1 MLKKMKYYII
11 AAIIVW
17 MMGFAITI
25 SSLYRSQVNEVQ
37 KPQSQ
42 IIYQQMEDDV
52 DYDGDVEDLSPE
64 ELVDV

>member
-25 SSLYRSQVNEVQ
+25 SSLYRSQIEEVQ

-42 IIYQQMEDDV
+42 IMYQQMEDDV

-64 ELVDV
+64 ELAHV